1 MISTPKR
8 ENKTWQ
14 IWSAIVAILLAVFAT
29 VLLTRPAET
38 TVSMTPLSG
47 IMTLKTLAA
56 KSMPYKVALNNQKPT
71 LIEFYADWCT
81 TCQSMSATV
90 NSLHEQYSDQI
101 NFVMLDIDDPQWA
114 EQVAS
119 FGASGVPQF
128 TLLNSQH
135 QSVNTWVG
143 KVPKPIFREAFGP
156 LMSAQAVGAENIDN
170 QGIGNQKV
178 GDQDIG

>member
-1 MISTPKR
+1 MVSTSEK
-8 ENKTWQ
+8 ENK
-14 IWSAIVAILLAVFAT
+14 IWKVWAALLSIILAIVAT
-29 VLLTRPAET
+29 VLLTRPAAS
-38 TVSMTPLSG
+38 VMSMTPLSG
-47 IMTLKTLAA
+47 LMTLKALAA
-56 KSMPYKVALNNQKPT
+56 KTMPYETALSNQKPT

-81 TCQSMSATV
+81 TCQNMSATV
-90 NSLHEQYSDQI
+90 DALHNQYGEQI

-114 EQVAS
+114 EQVTS